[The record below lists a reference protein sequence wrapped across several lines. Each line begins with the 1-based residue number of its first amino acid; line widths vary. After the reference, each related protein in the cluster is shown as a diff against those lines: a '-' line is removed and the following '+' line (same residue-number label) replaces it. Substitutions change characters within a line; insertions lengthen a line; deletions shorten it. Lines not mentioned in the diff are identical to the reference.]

1 MLCAD
6 ILCEWDGVNKQ
17 KVNFTL
23 YLKNAFASLYI
34 NDDSDYINQNQA
46 GWSLFKY
53 FKWQY

>member
-1 MLCAD
+1 M
-6 ILCEWDGVNKQ
+6 NKQ

-46 GWSLFKY
+46 GWSSSILNGSTRI
-53 FKWQY
+53 